1 MSKPTNCHNQ
11 AIFFNHLWLTL
22 TCQLSLAVTTFA
34 WLGFAMTPASA
45 ASFYSITDLHNFGGK
60 SDFIAPRGINN
71 KGQVVGI
78 AETASG
84 DTTRAFLYS
93 DNKLQNLGTFGGPD
107 SSASGIN
114 DKGQVVGT
122 SATARG
128 AFGAFLY
135 SNGTLKNLG
144 VLGSE
149 ASSINNKSQVVGSF
163 STANGEIRPFLYSD
177 GKLKDLGTFGGS
189 YSDALGI
196 NNKGQVVGT
205 STTASG
211 AFQAF
216 LYSDGKLKDLG
227 TLGGYPSSVATA
239 INNKGQ
245 VVGTWDSASGDTT
258 RAFLYSGDKLKD
270 LGTLGGNYAMA
281 DGINDKGQVVG
292 TSRNASGDMEAF
304 LYDDGKLQ
312 NLNSLISPK
321 SGVSLSE
328 AYGIND
334 IGQIIA
340 SGSNGG
346 IAFDSAYLLT
356 PESPVPVPEP
366 SSALGTL
373 IFGALSAGWMVQC
386 KLKKSNLA

>member
-34 WLGFAMTPASA
+34 WLGFPMTPASA

-149 ASSINNKSQVVGSF
+149 ASSIN
-163 STANGEIRPFLYSD
+163 I
-177 GKLKDLGTFGGS
+177 LKT
-189 YSDALGI
+189 
-196 NNKGQVVGT
+196 V
-205 STTASG
+205 
-211 AFQAF
+211 
-216 LYSDGKLKDLG
+216 
-227 TLGGYPSSVATA
+227 
-239 INNKGQ
+239 
-245 VVGTWDSASGDTT
+245 
-258 RAFLYSGDKLKD
+258 
-270 LGTLGGNYAMA
+270 
-281 DGINDKGQVVG
+281 
-292 TSRNASGDMEAF
+292 
-304 LYDDGKLQ
+304 
-312 NLNSLISPK
+312 
-321 SGVSLSE
+321 
-328 AYGIND
+328 
-334 IGQIIA
+334 
-340 SGSNGG
+340 
-346 IAFDSAYLLT
+346 
-356 PESPVPVPEP
+356 
-366 SSALGTL
+366 
-373 IFGALSAGWMVQC
+373 
-386 KLKKSNLA
+386 KK